1 VREPYS
7 KATTKIDQI
16 HAAGVERHAGRW
28 FAANLK
34 ASHATIGYGLTDK
47 QLKELVP
54 LIVLRVLDVVCP
66 APAAGGPG
74 GG

>member
-1 VREPYS
+1 VS
-7 KATTKIDQI
+7 DTTTTRADRI
-16 HAAGVERHAGRW
+16 HAAGAERHPNRW
-28 FAANLK
+28 FAANLQ
-34 ASHATIGYGLTDK
+34 ASHATTGYGLTDK
-47 QLKELVP
+47 QLKELIP